1 MEFNK
6 RYTELRDILIRTLS
20 PLVNRKYCLVDLP
33 YHSNIGDTLIWQGEI
48 EIQSQ
53 VQQECISMSSQQ
65 TESLDI
71 DENTIILFHGGGNIG
86 ELYRNHI
93 DYLFSLI
100 GRFPNNRIIVFPQT
114 IYYKNNNVLEKDLA
128 ILTSY
133 IFV

>member
-6 RYTELRDILIRTLS
+6 RYTELREILIRTLS

-48 EIQSQ
+48 EFLSQ

-71 DENTIILFHGGGNIG
+71 DENTIILFHGGGNLG
-86 ELYRNHI
+86 ERYRNHI
-93 DYLFSLI
+93 
-100 GRFPNNRIIVFPQT
+100 
-114 IYYKNNNVLEKDLA
+114 
-128 ILTSY
+128 
-133 IFV
+133 